1 MSTLEWAF
9 WGGVAIVAYAYVGYP
24 VVAWF
29 LARVAARPARQ
40 GPDLPT
46 VTLLIAAHNE
56 APVIAAKLEN
66 ALALDYPQAKL
77 DILLVADGC
86 TDDTV
91 RIAEAFVPRGVRI
104 VLQEPRQGK
113 IAALNRG
120 VPLARGEIVVGTDA
134 NAMYRPD
141 ALRKLV
147 RWFTDPDVGLVAG
160 EKRIHGHGT
169 AACGEG
175 VYWRYEHWLKAQD
188 TRFGSVMG
196 ATGEIFAIR
205 KARWQE
211 LPGDTVIEDF
221 VIAMGVVAAGGRALF
236 DPQAISEEDAS
247 PSVEEEF
254 KRKVRIA
261 AGGWQAVWRLRG
273 LLSPA
278 HGVAA
283 FQYLSHR
290 VLRWVV
296 VPPLLPLLLA
306 LNAVLAVGSYA
317 WGALLMAQL
326 ALYGMAA
333 LGWAM
338 RRRGTSSRLVVVP
351 FYFAYLNVAAL
362 CGAWRFATNSQPV
375 TWEKVRRA
383 TPQQV

>member
-1 MSTLEWAF
+1 MGTMECAF
-9 WGGVAIVAYAYVGYP
+9 WAGVATVVYAYLGYP
-24 VVAWF
+24 VVAWA
-29 LARVAARPARQ
+29 LARLAGRPAGQ
-40 GPDLPT
+40 GPELPT

-56 APVIAAKLEN
+56 AGVIAAKLEN
-66 ALALDYPQAKL
+66 ALALDYPADRL
-77 DILLVADGC
+77 EIMLVADGC

-91 RIAEAFVPRGVRI
+91 RAAEPFVARGVRLI
-104 VLQEPRQGK
+104 QQEPRQGK

-147 RWFTDPDVGLVAG
+147 RWFADPGVGLVAG

-175 VYWRYEHWLKAQD
+175 LYWRYEHWLKAQD

-205 KARWQE
+205 KALWRE

-221 VIAMGVVAAGGRALF
+221 VIAMGVVRDGHRALF
-236 DPQAISEEDAS
+236 DPEAVSEEDAS

-273 LLSPA
+273 LLSPV
-278 HGVAA
+278 HGLAA

-296 VPPLLPLLLA
+296 VPPLLPVLLL
-306 LNAVLAVGSYA
+306 LNAVLAVGSA
-317 WGALLMAQL
+317 GWAALFLWQL
-326 ALYGMAA
+326 ALYGLAA
-333 LGWAM
+333 LGWCM
-338 RRRGTSSRLVVVP
+338 RRRGAAARALVVP

-362 CGAWRFATNSQPV
+362 AGMWRFLTHTQPV
-375 TWEKVRRA
+375 TWEKVRRVEPA
-383 TPQQV
+383 